1 MKSKRKRRIA
11 LLILCVLILTEGAVS
26 AVLYFRPDVYIRL
39 MQANG
44 FVEGDA
50 NCFEAENED
59 EDRTLENGIRFTGN
73 ISYESRYPNGFLD
86 LYRTSSGDS
95 GEAPLFFYIHGGGYV
110 GGDKAEGDPAAAS
123 SDIEDT
129 TRYLQQICMSG
140 YNVVSI
146 NYALAPDYNYPVP
159 VLQIDEAVRFL
170 VENQDTYGIDMSHV
184 VFSGGSAGGQL
195 AGQYVNI
202 QTNEEYAEQMG
213 MEQTLGTEGVLGI
226 VLNSALLEPVNF
238 ARTDSFT
245 NNFMFFEM
253 RQQYFSGDSGIM
265 EEADVIKNLSA
276 DFPPAYITDGNYGT
290 FDRQAAR
297 LDQRLDELGV
307 YHIFNYYDRSTAELP
322 HGYDSYLDNEYAQ
335 ENLDKT
341 LDFLQKLKEGTG
353 QTG

>member
-1 MKSKRKRRIA
+1 M
-11 LLILCVLILTEGAVS
+11 
-26 AVLYFRPDVYIRL
+26 
-39 MQANG
+39 
-44 FVEGDA
+44 
-50 NCFEAENED
+50 
-59 EDRTLENGIRFTGN
+59 
-73 ISYESRYPNGFLD
+73 
-86 LYRTSSGDS
+86 
-95 GEAPLFFYIHGGGYV
+95 
-110 GGDKAEGDPAAAS
+110 GGDKAQGDPAAAS

-146 NYALAPDYNYPVP
+146 NYALAQDYNYPVP

-202 QTNEEYAEQMG
+202 QTNQEYAEQMG

-253 RQQYFSGDSGIM
+253 RQQYFSGDSEIM

-297 LDQRLDELGV
+297 LDQRLYELGV

-322 HGYDSYLDNEYAQ
+322 HGYDNYLDNEYAQ

-341 LDFLQKLKEGTG
+341 LDFLQELKEGTG